1 MGTIVLKVASNSF
14 PLLMKE
20 NITTFSRWIIV
31 IIGVPAA
38 MFLGKSFL
46 VTFFVTIVLAMVFS
60 PVMDW
65 LMKKGIPKGFAV
77 AGCTLLLLLF
87 FAGMFSLLYY
97 QISLLAQD
105 LPRMEQKATELFN
118 QAQQYVDSKFGV
130 SPKEQ
135 TEKVTQVAGTVGS
148 YAADFFGSFTSTLT
162 SFLLMF
168 VYFVLL
174 LSHRK
179 TIMEFIISCVE
190 PGEKQHAYKLIFEAR
205 DTASMY
211 VWGMLKDVSALA
223 VVYAIGFLIG
233 GIKYSILLAV
243 IAALFSFLPYI
254 GNIIGGGLAAILALL
269 SGDPSAFFIVLGV
282 MSVAQLIENYALS
295 PFLVGDAVGLNPM
308 FSIVSIIVLGGIW
321 GIGGA
326 IIALPLTGIIRV
338 ALKFSPH
345 TQPVVQLLGNA
356 DAS

>member
-1 MGTIVLKVASNSF
+1 
-14 PLLMKE
+14 MKE
-20 NITTFSRWIIV
+20 NISTFSRWIIV

-38 MFLGKSFL
+38 MYLGKSFL
-46 VTFFVTIVLAMVFS
+46 VTFFVAIVLAMVFS

-65 LMKKGIPKGFAV
+65 LMKKGIGKGWSV
-77 AGCTLLLLLF
+77 MLCTLILVLF
-87 FAGMFSLLYY
+87 FAGMVSLLYY
-97 QISLLAQD
+97 QMSLMAED
-105 LPRMEQKATELFN
+105 LPRMEQKAMSMLDKAQSFVN
-118 QAQQYVDSKFGV
+118 QKFGV

-135 TEKVTQVAGTVGS
+135 TEKVSQAASRMGS
-148 YAADFFGSFTSTLT
+148 YAAGFFGSFTSTLA

-168 VYFVLL
+168 VYVVLL
-174 LSHRK
+174 LSHR
-179 TIMEFIISCVE
+179 TEIENFIIRCVD
-190 PGEKQHAYKLIFEAR
+190 PEKKLKAHKLIYEAR

-211 VWGMLKDVSALA
+211 VWGMLKDISALA

-269 SGDPSAFFIVLGV
+269 SGEPSSFLIVAGV
-282 MSVAQLIENYALS
+282 MTAAQLIENYALS
-295 PFLVGDAVGLNPM
+295 PFLVGNAVGLNPM
-308 FSIVSIIVLGGIW
+308 FSIISIILFGGIW

-338 ALKFSPH
+338 GFKLSST
-345 TQPVVQLLGNA
+345 TQPMVDLMGE
-356 DAS
+356 D